1 MAIISVPIENMNVP
15 MSDVRRIVSI
25 SGLIWADDTKEM
37 YVNYKIQYLK
47 NDVDITQALNK
58 EVRPI
63 HIHNNMT
70 VYQRNLE
77 DFSKI
82 PNPDFVDVDT
92 TPTTL
97 QYLEAPAYDY
107 ITQIFTEHPELIWLF
122 LSGYILENW
131 ADGWFDNI

>member
-1 MAIISVPIENMNVP
+1 MNAP
-15 MSDVRRIVSI
+15 MDDVERIVHI
-25 SGLIWADDTKEM
+25 SGLIVADETKEM

-47 NDVDITQALNK
+47 NGIDITQALSK

-63 HIHNNMT
+63 YIHNNMT
-70 VYQRNLE
+70 VYQRNLA
-77 DFSKI
+77 DFSKK
-82 PNPDFVDVDT
+82 PNPDFVDFGS

-107 ITQIFTEHPELIWLF
+107 ITGIFKEHPELIWIF
-122 LSGYILENW
+122 LNGYIMENY

>member
-1 MAIISVPIENMNVP
+1 MAILSIANMSAP
-15 MSDVRRIVSI
+15 MNDVERVVSI

-47 NDVDITQALNK
+47 DGVDITQALSK

-70 VYQRNLE
+70 VYQRNLA

-82 PNPDFVDVDT
+82 PNPDFVDMET

-107 ITQIFTEHPELIWLF
+107 ITQIFRELSYLIWIF
-122 LSGYILENW
+122 LTGYIMENW
-131 ADGWFDNI
+131 ADGWFENI

>member
-1 MAIISVPIENMNVP
+1 MAILSIANMSAP
-15 MSDVRRIVSI
+15 MNDVERVVSI

-47 NDVDITQALNK
+47 DGVDITQALSK

-70 VYQRNLE
+70 VYQRNLA

-82 PNPDFVDVDT
+82 PNPDFVDMET

-107 ITQIFTEHPELIWLF
+107 ITQIFREHPNLIWIF
-122 LSGYILENW
+122 LTGYIMENW
-131 ADGWFDNI
+131 ADGWFENI

>member
-1 MAIISVPIENMNVP
+1 MAILSVPIANMNAP
-15 MSDVRRIVSI
+15 MNDVERIVSI
-25 SGLIWADDTKEM
+25 SGLIWADETKEM

-47 NDVDITQALNK
+47 NGVDISEAFKK
-58 EVRPI
+58 EVPSI

-82 PNPDFVDVDT
+82 PNPDYVDVES

-97 QYLEAPAYDY
+97 EFLEAPAYDY
-107 ITQIFTEHPELIWLF
+107 ISGIFREHPELIWVMLT
-122 LSGYILENW
+122 GYINENW
-131 ADGWFDNI
+131 ADGWFENI